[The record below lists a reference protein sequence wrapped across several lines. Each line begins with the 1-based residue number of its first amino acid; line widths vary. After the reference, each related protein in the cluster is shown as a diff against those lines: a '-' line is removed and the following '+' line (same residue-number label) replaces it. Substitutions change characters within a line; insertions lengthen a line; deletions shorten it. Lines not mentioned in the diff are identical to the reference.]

1 MLLGAVVYEFNIFC
15 MVIVSLYPVGKAL
28 LLTPVNVMIWFEVAL
43 HDDDPLILDGLLNA
57 TTK

>member
-1 MLLGAVVYEFNIFC
+1 MLLGAVVYEFSIFC
-15 MVIVSLYPVGKAL
+15 MVIVSLYPAGNAL
-28 LLTPVNVMIWFEVAL
+28 LLTPVNVMIWFEAAL